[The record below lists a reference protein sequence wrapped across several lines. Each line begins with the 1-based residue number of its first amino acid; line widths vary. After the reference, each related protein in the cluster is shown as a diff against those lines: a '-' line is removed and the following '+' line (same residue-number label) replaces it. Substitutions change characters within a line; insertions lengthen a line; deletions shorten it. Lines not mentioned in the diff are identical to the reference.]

1 MLSFQGRGGSS
12 SSSSSSRF
20 RTVIVR
26 GEGGGVR
33 VRVRVL
39 GREFF
44 CFFLAGGGGVRVRG
58 FELSSFEGRGGR
70 SSSSSSRSGTR
81 RLSLSSSSIARV
93 RTVIVG
99 GPRRGLGV
107 RGSFFGVQERGG
119 GCEFEFGSKVG
130 IRDLGGGRGGG
141 VRVRVRG
148 FELTRGGSQPPLK
161 SMKLAPARVGEPL
174 VCLIRPPFLASL
186 IPSRHEQRLFEFTLL
201 IFFF

>member
-1 MLSFQGRGGSS
+1 M
-12 SSSSSSRF
+12 
-20 RTVIVR
+20 
-26 GEGGGVR
+26 
-33 VRVRVL
+33 
-39 GREFF
+39 
-44 CFFLAGGGGVRVRG
+44 
-58 FELSSFEGRGGR
+58 
-70 SSSSSSRSGTR
+70 
-81 RLSLSSSSIARV
+81 
-93 RTVIVG
+93 
-99 GPRRGLGV
+99 
-107 RGSFFGVQERGG
+107 RGSFFWRAGEGG

-201 IFFF
+201 IFF